1 MLSLHHSY
9 NHNYFFLNL
18 LYQPYFAMANHLIRV
33 EDLAAIAATSQY
45 ADDQVDQ
52 YETTRLRHLNGDKS
66 PDKTANVPLAN
77 GEDDE
82 DIPELVPAPLS
93 VTLSPRTA
101 AMVLEAAGPGDGN
114 ILLDN
119 AKDLATTLRL
129 LKARLDESL
138 EDARQANERA
148 NRAADHA
155 QDAEN
160 RANEVEDRLEESE
173 KNKENEPP
181 RGRRRRRNHSSDSE
195 EEATVCPQGFEENKG
210 QAEGF
215 YIPND
220 DGESIEPKYVRFV
233 QGGTLHAEGTEG
245 KGFPIYQFALAA
257 NPDYEDTDL
266 PLAQMPI
273 WFTAALSRHNNMYNT
288 VLQAAL
294 QHNNWGICADIVR
307 YRHTEDQIGIWE
319 ARAEEAAQRV
329 ERARE
334 ERTQARFRLE
344 AARAHRHFT
353 HLQRTNEPEDWR
365 YDDDPNVVVPLR
377 QLGRRGRRNV
387 RGRGQPRD

>member
-1 MLSLHHSY
+1 MASSSHYY
-9 NHNYFFLNL
+9 NHHHFLFNL
-18 LYQPYFAMANHLIRV
+18 LQQTYIAMANRLIRI
-33 EDLAAIAATSQY
+33 EDMAALAAASQQ

-52 YETTRLRHLNGDKS
+52 YEATRLQYLNEDNS
-66 PDKTANVPLAN
+66 PDKAVTVPPAN
-77 GEDDE
+77 GDDDD

-93 VTLSPRTA
+93 ITLSPRTA

-129 LKARLDESL
+129 LKTRLNESL
-138 EDARQANERA
+138 EDAHQANERA
-148 NRAADHA
+148 HRAADHA
-155 QDAEN
+155 QDAED
-160 RANEVEDRLEESE
+160 RANEVEDRLEKLE

-181 RGRRRRRNHSSDSE
+181 RGRRRRRNNSSDDE
-195 EEATVCPQGFEENKG
+195 ETVVCPQGFEENKG

-288 VLQAAL
+288 ILQAAL

-334 ERTQARFRLE
+334 ERIQARFRLK
-344 AARAHRHFT
+344 AARAHRHFA

>member
-1 MLSLHHSY
+1 MLSLRHIY
-9 NHNYFFLNL
+9 NCNYFFINL
-18 LYQPYFAMANHLIRV
+18 LYQPHIAMANRLIRV
-33 EDLAAIAATSQY
+33 EDLAAIVEASQQ
-45 ADDQVDQ
+45 ADDQINQHEAARLQSLNRDTPP
-52 YETTRLRHLNGDKS
+52 ETT
-66 PDKTANVPLAN
+66 TVPLAN
-77 GEDDE
+77 GDDDD

-148 NRAADHA
+148 SRAANHA
-155 QDAEN
+155 QDAED
-160 RANEVEDRLEESE
+160 RANEVEDKLEKLE

-195 EEATVCPQGFEENKG
+195 EETTVCPQGFEENRG

-220 DGESIEPKYVRFV
+220 DGESVEPKYVRFV
-233 QGGTLHAEGTEG
+233 QGANLHAEGTEG
-245 KGFPIYQFALAA
+245 RGFPVYQFVLAA
-257 NPDYEDTDL
+257 RPDYEDTDL

-294 QHNNWGICADIVR
+294 QHNNWGIYADIVR
-307 YRHTEDQIGIWE
+307 Y
-319 ARAEEAAQRV
+319 
-329 ERARE
+329 
-334 ERTQARFRLE
+334 
-344 AARAHRHFT
+344 
-353 HLQRTNEPEDWR
+353 
-365 YDDDPNVVVPLR
+365 
-377 QLGRRGRRNV
+377 
-387 RGRGQPRD
+387 

>member
-1 MLSLHHSY
+1 MVDDSNSRPQQLAQCHHKSS
-9 NHNYFFLNL
+9 
-18 LYQPYFAMANHLIRV
+18 
-33 EDLAAIAATSQY
+33 AITS
-45 ADDQVDQ
+45 
-52 YETTRLRHLNGDKS
+52 H
-66 PDKTANVPLAN
+66 
-77 GEDDE
+77 
-82 DIPELVPAPLS
+82 
-93 VTLSPRTA
+93 
-101 AMVLEAAGPGDGN
+101 
-114 ILLDN
+114 
-119 AKDLATTLRL
+119 
-129 LKARLDESL
+129 ESL
-138 EDARQANERA
+138 EDARRANERA
-148 NRAADHA
+148 HRATDHA

-160 RANEVEDRLEESE
+160 RANEVEDRLEELE

-181 RGRRRRRNHSSDSE
+181 RGRRRRRNSSSDSRE
-195 EEATVCPQGFEENKG
+195 DAAVCPNGFKENKG

-220 DGESIEPKYVRFV
+220 DGESIEPKYVRFM

-245 KGFPIYQFALAA
+245 KGFPVYQFALAA
-257 NPDYEDTDL
+257 KPDYEDTDL

-288 VLQAAL
+288 ILQAAL

-344 AARAHRHFT
+344 AARAHRVTGLFC
-353 HLQRTNEPEDWR
+353 RM
-365 YDDDPNVVVPLR
+365 PLR
-377 QLGRRGRRNV
+377 AGVTKFFLLSSREYTREGTRPYRILGELI
-387 RGRGQPRD
+387 